1 VTAIWLKRWS
11 WGGEVILGVVK
22 LVGKNSGWGRV
33 ARMNGSCWSCNFGR
47 GEGTCMNGPFVN
59 VKNGTEI

>member
-22 LVGKNSGWGRV
+22 LVGKNSGWGKGY
-33 ARMNGSCWSCNFGR
+33 ANEWKLL
-47 GEGTCMNGPFVN
+47 FV
-59 VKNGTEI
+59 